1 MKEKNITTTTIEK
14 KRKKE
19 RKHVPTA
26 NEYFRG
32 YYEIERS
39 SMK

>member
-14 KRKKE
+14 KKKE

-32 YYEIERS
+32 YYEIEWS